1 MDRDR
6 KTRLGI
12 LGSGKG
18 SNMLAIAEACG
29 RGGFSMEVVLVL
41 SDVPEAGILSLA
53 SAHGLSARFLA
64 PGKFRTKLDED
75 AERAYVAALREAGVE
90 YVVLAGFMRI
100 VGNTLLDRFPN
111 KILNIHPALLPSFK
125 GVQGI
130 QDAFEYGT
138 KITGV
143 TVHFVDN
150 KMDHG
155 PIIAQGIVKIEDTD
169 TLESLEKKIHRLE
182 HKLYPETINLV
193 VEGKVKIDGRK
204 VKIF

>member
-1 MDRDR
+1 M
-6 KTRLGI
+6 
-12 LGSGKG
+12 
-18 SNMLAIAEACG
+18 NIAVFASG
-29 RGGFSMEVVLVL
+29 RGTNLQAIIKAVRKGNLKANLTLVI
-41 SDVPEAGILSLA
+41 SDVKKARALKRAKKAGIKSLFIDPA
-53 SAHGLSARFLA
+53 AYPTQEALEREILKHL
-64 PGKFRTKLDED
+64 E
-75 AERAYVAALREAGVE
+75 AEKIDLI
-90 YVVLAGFMRI
+90 VLAGFMRI
-100 VGNTLLDRFPN
+100 VGNTLLDRFPH

-125 GVQGI
+125 GVHGI
-130 QDAFEYGT
+130 QDAFAYGT

-155 PIIAQGIVKIEDTD
+155 PIIAQGIVKIEDAD

-204 VKIF
+204 IKIL

>member
-1 MDRDR
+1 MEN
-6 KTRLGI
+6 I
-12 LGSGKG
+12 AVFASGFG
-18 SNMLAIAEACG
+18 SNLQAIIKAIKKGKLKANLA
-29 RGGFSMEVVLVL
+29 LVI
-41 SDVPEAGILSLA
+41 SDVKKAMALKRAKRAGIKPIFIDPAAYPTQEAFEQEILKHL
-53 SAHGLSARFLA
+53 
-64 PGKFRTKLDED
+64 E
-75 AERAYVAALREAGVE
+75 AEKIDLI
-90 YVVLAGFMRI
+90 VLAGFMRI
-100 VGNTLLDRFPN
+100 VGNTLLDKFPN

-125 GVQGI
+125 RVQGI

-155 PIIAQGIVKIEDTD
+155 PIIAQGIVKIEDAD

-193 VEGKVKIDGRK
+193 VEGKVNIDGRK
-204 VKIF
+204 TKIL